1 MYVGLWHIFVAC
13 AALHVNVIDATVMLI
28 SSIFTSMSQAPKC
41 PPLVL
46 AAGLGQLAR
55 VQQLIRDGE
64 GTLED
69 CDEVCMHTL

>member
-1 MYVGLWHIFVAC
+1 M
-13 AALHVNVIDATVMLI
+13 NVIDATVMLI
-28 SSIFTSMSQAPKC
+28 SSIFTSISQAPKC

-46 AAGLGQLAR
+46 AAGLGQLAT

-69 CDEVCMHTL
+69 CDEVCLHMHAYIVSLLCPALMKV